1 PGYKVE
7 LAVSFDASEI
17 GAGATLWQRAVWS
30 AEKPH
35 EVLRPLDGSWH
46 PLEFYSHKWSASERR
61 RNVTEKECLALVLG
75 TRSWWR
81 YLTGRRFVVFTD
93 HRNLIFMRASSNRKV
108 IRWDSEMSEFNFEVY
123 HVPGDTNVLPDF
135 LSRCGHPTLEELP
148 AGRLGKGTMTA
159 VVTRSQVQVE
169 DVSPPV
175 ATGDPLGGP
184 EPDDPLPWIHELSQ
198 ALGSGMEQ
206 PELEVVQR
214 RGFTMVDGL
223 WRDSEGLVYIPE
235 GGRSSALVGA
245 HEMAGH
251 FGVPRVVR
259 LLKEAGVTWPGIV
272 EDVKRHVASC
282 PACQLV
288 KADGRLPDGPQ
299 QTPEFRTEGVLALGW
314 ELDVAGPINP
324 HSEEGYTHILM
335 CVEVGYRYVE
345 LIPIR
350 APVTAVNLMKSF
362 CNRVVFHYGP
372 PVLVK
377 SDGARNLDSA
387 VAEEL
392 FRLLHAK
399 HHIGTPHRPQSQGRA
414 ERHIGVMMKVVRAT
428 LMQCGGDWAEI
439 LPQVQWCMN
448 TAHSSVTGFSPYQ
461 MMFGSPP
468 CTTLS
473 LITRMQEAEQQYR
486 ARVALDPED
495 WVAQLVTRTKTLVQA
510 FKENQSRA
518 MSKERANARRPAW
531 PKFMVGDVVMVFFHQ
546 VLGKL
551 DTHWRGPFRVIEC
564 GDLHVYRVAL
574 VEDPRRSYRAHVER
588 LRPFDASRM
597 LQPGLQR
604 RIMLKTRYLLESVLD
619 VKETEDGPHAL
630 VRWAGF
636 EEEDATW
643 EPVRLVQDTEAYK
656 TYCKL
661 ASLRGV

>member
-1 PGYKVE
+1 LAIFQEFNIVLKLAKCKHGLKQLQILGHDLEVGVGVRPSQTSIQALLDMAPPRDVSQLMSLNGLLQWVGGRHVDHLAERMAPLTDLLAGQPRSKKGSRQPIQWSEEADRAFAELKEIVSSERVQLVVPLEDDPGYKVE

-148 AGRLGKGTMTA
+148 AGRLGEGTVTA
-159 VVTRSQVQVE
+159 VVTRSQAQVE
-169 DVSPPV
+169 DISPPV
-175 ATGDPLGGP
+175 DTSNPLGGP

-350 APVTAVNLMKSF
+350 APVTAARLMDAF
-362 CNRVVFHYGP
+362 CNRVVFRYGP

-377 SDGARNLDSA
+377 SDGARSRT
-387 VAEEL
+387 V
-392 FRLLHAK
+392 
-399 HHIGTPHRPQSQGRA
+399 P
-414 ERHIGVMMKVVRAT
+414 
-428 LMQCGGDWAEI
+428 
-439 LPQVQWCMN
+439 
-448 TAHSSVTGFSPYQ
+448 VT
-461 MMFGSPP
+461 
-468 CTTLS
+468 
-473 LITRMQEAEQQYR
+473 
-486 ARVALDPED
+486 
-495 WVAQLVTRTKTLVQA
+495 
-510 FKENQSRA
+510 
-518 MSKERANARRPAW
+518 
-531 PKFMVGDVVMVFFHQ
+531 
-546 VLGKL
+546 
-551 DTHWRGPFRVIEC
+551 
-564 GDLHVYRVAL
+564 
-574 VEDPRRSYRAHVER
+574 
-588 LRPFDASRM
+588 
-597 LQPGLQR
+597 
-604 RIMLKTRYLLESVLD
+604 
-619 VKETEDGPHAL
+619 
-630 VRWAGF
+630 
-636 EEEDATW
+636 
-643 EPVRLVQDTEAYK
+643 
-656 TYCKL
+656 
-661 ASLRGV
+661 